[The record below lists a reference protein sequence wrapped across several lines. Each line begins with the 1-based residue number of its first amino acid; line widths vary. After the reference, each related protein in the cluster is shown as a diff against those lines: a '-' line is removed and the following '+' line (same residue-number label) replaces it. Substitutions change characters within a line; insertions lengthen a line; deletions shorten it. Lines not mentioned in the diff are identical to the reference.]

1 MTTTTD
7 AAGFQAPPG
16 RVPLPGLS
24 SRAYEHPADRS
35 ALVAL
40 RSLTG
45 FDVVLKALSGFFR
58 ERSHRLMYLASSVR
72 VSDRQF
78 RDIDA
83 MFSELVRILDLP
95 ERPELY
101 VERKADASAM
111 AIGMDKPFIVV
122 TTGMLDLMEPDELR
136 FVLAHE
142 LGHVLSG
149 HAVYRTML
157 HHLVRL
163 SSRAAWMP
171 VGYLGLR
178 AVIGALEE
186 WQRKSELSADR
197 AGLLGCQ
204 DQAAALRALMK
215 TAGGARLY
223 EMDEAAFLAQAA
235 EYDAAGDLRDGV
247 LKLLNLEG
255 QSHPF
260 TVLRAAELQR
270 WIDDGDYAAIVDG
283 IYPLR
288 EDDQHVSFTDEV
300 KATAKSYK
308 RSIDESADPLLKLVK
323 SVGDEAVGIGKGIFN
338 RVAGTRTAPGPG
350 PGGSQTSRPAGD
362 TTPPPSS
369 APTDGEV
376 VEGEIV
382 DDDPEQ

>member
-1 MTTTTD
+1 MTETVLSSN
-7 AAGFQAPPG
+7 G
-16 RVPLPGLS
+16 RVVLSGLS

-45 FDVVLKALSGFFR
+45 FDTVLKALSGFFR
-58 ERSHRLMYLASSVR
+58 ERSHRLMYLASAVR

-78 RDIDA
+78 VDINA
-83 MFSELVRILDLP
+83 MYAELIEVLDLP

-101 VERKADASAM
+101 VERSPNAYAM
-111 AIGMDKPFIVV
+111 AMGMDRPFVV
-122 TTGMLDLMEPDELR
+122 VSTGLLDLMEPDELR

-142 LGHVLSG
+142 LGHVMSG

-163 SSRAAWMP
+163 SARAAWIPM
-171 VGYLGLR
+171 GYIGLR

-204 DQAAALRALMK
+204 DPDAGLRSLMK
-215 TAGGARLY
+215 MAGGARLY
-223 EMDEAAFLAQAA
+223 EMDKAAFLEQAA

-255 QSHPF
+255 RSHPF

-270 WIDDGDYAAIVDG
+270 WVDDGEYAAIIG
-283 IYPLR
+283 GTYPLR
-288 EDDQHVSFTDEV
+288 EDDPHASFTDEV

-308 RSIDESADPLLKLVK
+308 RSIDESADPLIKLGK
-323 SVGDEAVGIGKGIFN
+323 SVVGEAYGFGQSIFN
-338 RVAGTRTAPGPG
+338 KMNGARTGGTTA
-350 PGGSQTSRPAGD
+350 TA
-362 TTPPPSS
+362 TPP
-369 APTDGEV
+369 
-376 VEGEIV
+376 
-382 DDDPEQ
+382 DDVIDIESEDDEQ

>member
-1 MTTTTD
+1 MTETVVTS
-7 AAGFQAPPG
+7 GG
-16 RVPLPGLS
+16 RVLLTGLS
-24 SRAYEHPADRS
+24 SRTYEHPADRS

-45 FDVVLKALSGFFR
+45 FDSVLKALSGFFR

-78 RDIDA
+78 TDLQA
-83 MFSELVRILDLP
+83 MYTELVEILDLP
-95 ERPELY
+95 ETPELY
-101 VERKADASAM
+101 VERSANASAM
-111 AIGMDKPFIVV
+111 AIGMDRPFIVV
-122 TTGMLDLMEPDELR
+122 STGMLDLLEPDELR

-163 SSRAAWMP
+163 SARAAWVP

-186 WQRKSELSADR
+186 WSRKSELSADR

-204 DQAAALRALMK
+204 DPAAGLRALMK
-215 TAGGARLY
+215 MAGGARLY
-223 EMDEAAFLAQAA
+223 EMDAAAFLAQAA

-255 QSHPF
+255 QRHPF

-270 WIDDGDYAAIVDG
+270 WVDDGEYAAILAG
-283 IYPLR
+283 GYPLR
-288 EDDQHVSFTDEV
+288 ENDPQASFTEEM
-300 KATAKSYK
+300 KATAQSYK
-308 RSIDESADPLLKLVK
+308 RSIDESADPLVKLAK
-323 SVGDEAVGIGKGIFN
+323 SVGGEAYSFGERVFARVNGVRTRPPAEPKEDEK
-338 RVAGTRTAPGPG
+338 
-350 PGGSQTSRPAGD
+350 PA
-362 TTPPPSS
+362 TPH
-369 APTDGEV
+369 G
-376 VEGEIV
+376 
-382 DDDPEQ
+382 

>member
-1 MTTTTD
+1 VGAVAAWA
-7 AAGFQAPPG
+7 AAGDPAYGEVMTETVLSSNG
-16 RVPLPGLS
+16 RVVLSGLS

-45 FDVVLKALSGFFR
+45 FDTVLKALSGFFR
-58 ERSHRLMYLASSVR
+58 ERSHRLMYLASAVR

-78 RDIDA
+78 VDINEMYA
-83 MFSELVRILDLP
+83 ELIEVLDLA

-101 VERKADASAM
+101 VERSPNAYAM
-111 AIGMDKPFIVV
+111 ALGMDRPFVV
-122 TTGMLDLMEPDELR
+122 VSTGLLDLMEPDELR

-142 LGHVLSG
+142 LGHVMSG

-157 HHLVRL
+157 HHLIRL
-163 SSRAAWMP
+163 STRAAWIPM
-171 VGYLGLR
+171 GYLGIR

-204 DQAAALRALMK
+204 DPDAGLRSLMK
-215 TAGGARLY
+215 MAGGARLY
-223 EMDEAAFLAQAA
+223 EMDKAAFLEQAA
-235 EYDAAGDLRDGV
+235 EYDSAGDLRDGV

-255 QSHPF
+255 RSHPF

-270 WIDDGDYAAIVDG
+270 WVDDGEYAAILG
-283 IYPLR
+283 GSYPLR
-288 EDDQHVSFTDEV
+288 EDDPHASFTDEV

-308 RSIDESADPLLKLVK
+308 RSIDESADPLIRLGK
-323 SVGDEAVGIGKGIFN
+323 SVVGEAYGFGQSIFN
-338 RVAGTRTAPGPG
+338 KVNGVRTGSTTTTAPP
-350 PGGSQTSRPAGD
+350 PDD
-362 TTPPPSS
+362 TI
-369 APTDGEV
+369 D
-376 VEGEIV
+376 VEP
-382 DDDPEQ
+382 DDDVQ

>member
-1 MTTTTD
+1 VTETTT
-7 AAGFQAPPG
+7 GG

-24 SRAYEHPADRS
+24 SRTYEHPADRS

-45 FDVVLKALSGFFR
+45 FDSVLKALSGFFR

-72 VSDRQF
+72 VSEAQF
-78 RDIDA
+78 RDLDA
-83 MFSELVRILDLP
+83 MYAELVTILDLR

-101 VERKADASAM
+101 VERSANASAM

-122 TTGMLDLMEPDELR
+122 STGLLELLEPDELR

-157 HHLVRL
+157 HHLIRL
-163 SSRAAWMP
+163 SARAAWMP
-171 VGYLGLR
+171 VGYFGLR

-197 AGLLGCQ
+197 AGLLGSQ
-204 DQAAALRALMK
+204 DPEAGLRALMK
-215 TAGGARLY
+215 MAGGNHLY
-223 EMDEAAFLAQAA
+223 EMDSAAFLAQAA

-255 QSHPF
+255 QRHPF

-270 WIDDGDYAAIVDG
+270 WVDDGEYAAIIGGD
-283 IYPLR
+283 YPLR
-288 EDDQHVSFTDEV
+288 ADDSQASFTDEV
-300 KATAKSYK
+300 KATARSYK
-308 RSIDESADPLLKLVK
+308 RTIDESADPLIKLVK
-323 SVGDEAVGIGKGIFN
+323 SVGDEAFGFGGRIFARMN
-338 RVAGTRTAPGPG
+338 GTRT
-350 PGGSQTSRPAGD
+350 STPAGGNAA
-362 TTPPPSS
+362 TT
-369 APTDGEV
+369 TDVIDGEV
-376 VEGEIV
+376 E
-382 DDDPEQ
+382 DDDPAN

>member
-1 MTTTTD
+1 MTDQT
-7 AAGFQAPPG
+7 ANISGG

-45 FDVVLKALSGFFR
+45 FDTVLRALSGFFR
-58 ERSHRLMYLASSVR
+58 ERSHRLMYLASAVR

-78 RDIDA
+78 ADLNTMYD
-83 MFSELVRILDLP
+83 ELITILDLP
-95 ERPELY
+95 ERPELF
-101 VERKADASAM
+101 VERSANASAM
-111 AIGMDKPFIVV
+111 ALGMDKPFIVV
-122 TTGMLDLMEPDELR
+122 STGLLDLMEPDEVR

-142 LGHVLSG
+142 LGHVMSG

-157 HHLVRL
+157 HHLIRL
-163 SSRAAWMP
+163 SARAAWVPM
-171 VGYLGLR
+171 GYLGLR

-204 DQAAALRALMK
+204 DPGAGLRALMK
-215 TAGGARLY
+215 MAGGARLY
-223 EMDEAAFLAQAA
+223 EMDEAAFLEQAA

-255 QSHPF
+255 RSHPF
-260 TVLRAAELQR
+260 TVLRAAELRR
-270 WIDDGDYAAIVDG
+270 WVDDGEYAAIIDG
-283 IYPLR
+283 AYPRR
-288 EDDQHVSFTDEV
+288 EDDHQASFTDEV

-308 RSIDESADPLLKLVK
+308 RSIDESADPLIKLVK
-323 SVGDEAVGIGKGIFN
+323 SVGDEAFGLGGRLFAKVSGN
-338 RVAGTRTAPGPG
+338 RTG
-350 PGGSQTSRPAGD
+350 PGGTAGSTSTGGGAATATAEHDSGPD
-362 TTPPPSS
+362 
-369 APTDGEV
+369 DV
-376 VEGEIV
+376 IDGEIV
-382 DDDPEQ
+382 DDDPAN

>member
-1 MTTTTD
+1 VTD
-7 AAGFQAPPG
+7 QTSSIAGG
-16 RVPLPGLS
+16 RVRLPGLS

-72 VSDRQF
+72 VSERQF
-78 RDIDA
+78 VDLND
-83 MFSELVRILDLP
+83 MYTELVTILDLP
-95 ERPELY
+95 ERPELF
-101 VERKADASAM
+101 VERSPNAYAM
-111 AIGMDKPFIVV
+111 AMGMDKPFIVV
-122 TTGMLDLMEPDELR
+122 STGMLDLLEPDELR

-142 LGHVLSG
+142 LGHVMSG

-157 HHLVRL
+157 HHLIRL
-163 SSRAAWMP
+163 SARAAWVPM
-171 VGYLGLR
+171 GYLGLR

-204 DQAAALRALMK
+204 DPAAGLRSLMK
-215 TAGGARLY
+215 MAGGAHLY
-223 EMDEAAFLAQAA
+223 EMDVAAFLEQAA
-235 EYDAAGDLRDGV
+235 EYDSAGDLRDGV

-255 QSHPF
+255 RSHPF

-270 WIDDGDYAAIVDG
+270 WVDDGAYAAIVG
-283 IYPLR
+283 GVYPLR
-288 EDDQHVSFTDEV
+288 EDDQHASFTDEV

-308 RSIDESADPLLKLVK
+308 RSIDESADPLIKLVK
-323 SVGDEAVGIGKGIFN
+323 SVGDEAFGFGGRIF
-338 RVAGTRTAPGPG
+338 AKMGGTRASTPTGTTTTTGPE
-350 PGGSQTSRPAGD
+350 D
-362 TTPPPSS
+362 VV
-369 APTDGEV
+369 DGEV
-376 VEGEIV
+376 I
-382 DDDPEQ
+382 DDDPPS

>member
-1 MTTTTD
+1 MSESSFT
-7 AAGFQAPPG
+7 G
-16 RVPLPGLS
+16 RVRLPGLS

-72 VSDRQF
+72 VSERQF
-78 RDIDA
+78 ADLNGIYA
-83 MFSELVRILDLP
+83 ELLEVLDVP
-95 ERPELY
+95 ERPELFI
-101 VERKADASAM
+101 EQNPAASAM
-111 AIGMDKPFIVV
+111 TIGMDKPFIVV
-122 TTGMLDLMEPDELR
+122 STGMLTLMDADELR

-142 LGHVLSG
+142 LGHVKSG

-157 HHLVRL
+157 HHLIRL
-163 SSRAAWMP
+163 SARAAWVP
-171 VGYLGLR
+171 IGYLGLR

-204 DQAAALRALMK
+204 DPSAGRRALMK
-215 TAGGARLY
+215 TAGGSHLY
-223 EMDEAAFLAQAA
+223 EMDEAAFLEQAA

-255 QSHPF
+255 QRHPF
-260 TVLRAAELQR
+260 TVLRAAELQK
-270 WIDDGDYAAIVDG
+270 WIDDGEYAAIIG
-283 IYPLR
+283 GNYPKR
-288 EDDQHVSFTDEV
+288 EDDPRASFTDEV

-308 RSIDESADPLLKLVK
+308 RSIDESADPLLRLVK
-323 SVGDEAVGIGKGIFN
+323 SVGDEAVGIGRGLFN
-338 RVAGTRTAPGPG
+338 KVNNARAAGGTATGTTTTAP
-350 PGGSQTSRPAGD
+350 
-362 TTPPPSS
+362 PPDDII
-369 APTDGEV
+369 DGEV
-376 VEGEIV
+376 IDE
-382 DDDPEQ
+382 DNPPD